1 MTATDPQP
9 LVLAPRVSPTARA
22 NLTFARLGA
31 EAIGTAVLV
40 VAGVGTGVLSFSMP
54 GGEGLDSGVGI
65 LGVAFAVGF
74 SIVAG
79 VLIFG
84 PISGAHFNPAVTV
97 GIAAAG
103 ETSWRTVPAYVA
115 AQLVGG
121 AAGASLIAFVLGQAP
136 GRFDSAVASGFSA
149 NGYGELSSLN
159 VGILGVFVVEVLFT
173 ALLVMVVLI
182 ARTRGTMFAA
192 VAIGLTVVL
201 CCIVTIPVDNTSL
214 NPARSLAAALFA
226 PSTAMEQLW
235 LFCIAPVF
243 GAALA
248 GLGYRL
254 MRPSRTQLE
263 RVSRS

>member
-1 MTATDPQP
+1 MTVADSDQA
-9 LVLAPRVSPTARA
+9 VSAPNVPPTVRTP
-22 NLTFARLGA
+22 LTFARLGA
-31 EAIGTAVLV
+31 EAVGTAVLV

-79 VLIFG
+79 VLVFG

-97 GIAAAG
+97 GIAVAG
-103 ETSWRTVPAYVA
+103 EAPWRTVPAYLA
-115 AQLVGG
+115 AQLIGG
-121 AAGASLIAFVLGQAP
+121 VAGVSLIAFILGQAP
-136 GRFDSAVASGFSA
+136 GRFDAAVAAGFSA
-149 NGYGELSSLN
+149 NGYGDQSSLG
-159 VGILGVFVVEVLFT
+159 VGVVGVFVVEVLFT

-214 NPARSLAAALFA
+214 NPARSFAAALFA
-226 PSTAMEQLW
+226 PSTAMEQVW
-235 LFCIAPVF
+235 LFFAAPVV
-243 GAALA
+243 GAVLA
-248 GLGYRL
+248 GVGYRL
-254 MRPSRTQLE
+254 MRRARTQLE